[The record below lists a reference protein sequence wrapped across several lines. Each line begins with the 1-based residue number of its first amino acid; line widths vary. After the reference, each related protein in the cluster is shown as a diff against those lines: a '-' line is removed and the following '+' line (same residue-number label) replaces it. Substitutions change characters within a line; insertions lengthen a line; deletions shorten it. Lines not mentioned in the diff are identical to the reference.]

1 MRRFTAAVATVTAFA
16 FLGEAALTAASS
28 LADNRGADSVSVQ
41 QSGGGDGR
49 AKFVDRHG
57 LVLRNELLY
66 LIYWGSAWTK
76 PSSSTPTAEL
86 VTSAASR
93 MIASAYM
100 TGLAQYR
107 DIGHGAVRGSQ
118 VLASSEP
125 PAVFTDEQVREF
137 VHEQIAAGT
146 VPGPDADDQTLY
158 VVVMPPDVKP
168 ANAAW
173 EGEHNYYGK
182 RGHRIHYAWLANTGS
197 LTELTGIMSHE
208 IVEAA
213 TDPEGTGFLG
223 VHGTCDG
230 NGWCEI
236 ADICRQQVW
245 SIMSWSGRIGR
256 TRMANASFPAS
267 ANLRHRPPVPDP
279 GDGLCRRGPYRR
291 VATGRPTARCWP
303 PCPWIC
309 P

>member
-1 MRRFTAAVATVTAFA
+1 MRRFTAAVATVTALA
-16 FLGEAALTAASS
+16 FSGDAALTAASN
-28 LADNRGADSVSVQ
+28 LADTRGADSNSVQ

-57 LVLRNELLY
+57 LVLRNELVY
-66 LIYWGSAWTK
+66 LIYWGTAWTK

-93 MIASAYM
+93 MIASTYM

-107 DIGHGAVRGSQ
+107 GIGRGAVRGSQ

-236 ADICRQQVW
+236 ADICASTGVVDHVVVRSYW
-245 SIMSWSGRIGR
+245 SNQDGECIVPGVGQ
-256 TRMANASFPAS
+256 PAS
-267 ANLRHRPPVPDP
+267 PPI
-279 GDGLCRRGPYRR
+279 GP
-291 VATGRPTARCWP
+291 
-303 PCPWIC
+303 
-309 P
+309 

>member
-1 MRRFTAAVATVTAFA
+1 MRRFTAAVATVTALA
-16 FLGEAALTAASS
+16 FSGDAALTAASN
-28 LADNRGADSVSVQ
+28 LADTRGADGVSVQ
-41 QSGGGDGR
+41 QSGGGEGR

-66 LIYWGSAWTK
+66 LIYWGTAWTK
-76 PSSSTPTAEL
+76 PGSTPTAEL

-93 MIASAYM
+93 MIASTYM
-100 TGLAQYR
+100 TGLAQYGG
-107 DIGHGAVRGSQ
+107 IGRGAVRGSQ

-125 PAVFTDEQVREF
+125 PAVFTDEQVREL
-137 VHEQIAAGT
+137 VQEQIAAGT

-197 LTELTGIMSHE
+197 LTALTGIMSHE

-236 ADICRQQVW
+236 ADICASTGVVDHVVVRSYW
-245 SIMSWSGRIGR
+245 SNQAGECIVPGVGQ
-256 TRMANASFPAS
+256 PAS
-267 ANLRHRPPVPDP
+267 PPT
-279 GDGLCRRGPYRR
+279 GP
-291 VATGRPTARCWP
+291 
-303 PCPWIC
+303 
-309 P
+309 